1 MCGICGIVNY
11 KSGQPVSQP
20 ELIRIKETL
29 RHRGPDDDGVYLRDQ
44 VGFGFRRLSIID
56 LGLGHQPM
64 SNEDGSVWIVF
75 NGEIYNHVVL
85 RKDLIA
91 KGHVYRTRT
100 DTETI
105 IHLYEEKGV
114 DGLKKLNGMFAL
126 AIWDEKK
133 QRLVLARDR
142 VGIKP
147 LYYCVT
153 NHGLV
158 FGSEIKAVVESDSVN
173 AVLNEEALEEY
184 FTFRFV
190 SGERTIFKNI
200 SALLPGHTL
209 VCENGTFRI
218 QQFWDLP
225 APDAELT
232 LSEQQ
237 VISGLDE
244 LLHDSVTLRL
254 MSDVP
259 LGTMCSGGV
268 DSSLTTAC
276 AAEHM
281 TAGLNTFSVGF
292 EETEYDESAY
302 AELVSRRFNTEHHKL
317 VVSGRDFAESL
328 PRMIWFNDEPLN
340 HPNSVQIYQIS
351 KLAREF
357 VTVVLTGEG
366 ADELFAGYPRYLIP
380 KIGSQAS
387 ILPVTIRKI
396 ADSVLK
402 LTPSRRLKKLGRY
415 LPLSLEEM
423 AVLNA
428 SFVESEQVASLL
440 APSLSG
446 NSFDYRYRVLTQSPL
461 TQKNILRALA
471 YLEFKTY
478 LVSILNRMDKMSM
491 AASIEGRV
499 PFLDHRLV
507 EWGMQLPVKH
517 KLKGMQTK
525 YAVKKL
531 AERYLPN
538 EVVHR
543 RKSGFGVPLGEWFR
557 NPTALGRYFDL
568 FKERRYAERGYIR
581 KEVVDTLV
589 REHLE
594 GKHDHSELLWL
605 TVNLELW
612 HRIYLEKE
620 TVTL

>member
-11 KSGQPVSQP
+11 KSGQPVNQP
-20 ELIRIKETL
+20 ELTRMKEIL

-44 VGFGFRRLSIID
+44 VGLGFRRLSIID

-75 NGEIYNHVVL
+75 NGEIYNHAAL
-85 RKDLIA
+85 RKDLVA
-91 KGHVYRTRT
+91 KGHVYRTRA

-105 IHLYEEKGV
+105 IHLYEEEGL
-114 DGLKKLNGMFAL
+114 DGFKKLNGMFAVG
-126 AIWDEKK
+126 IWDDKR

-142 VGIKP
+142 LGIKP
-147 LYYCVT
+147 LYYSIT

-158 FGSEIKAVVESDSVN
+158 FGSEIKAVVESDSVG
-173 AVLNEEALEEY
+173 AALNEEALEEY

-200 SALLPGHTL
+200 SALLPGHIL
-209 VCENGTFRI
+209 LCENKTFRT

-225 APDAELT
+225 PLETEKDLPEM
-232 LSEQQ
+232 Q
-237 VISGLDE
+237 VIDRLDE
-244 LLHDSVTLRL
+244 ILHDSVTLRL

-292 EETEYDESAY
+292 EETEFDESAY

-340 HPNSVQIYQIS
+340 HPNSVQIYHIS

-380 KIGSQAS
+380 KICSRAS
-387 ILPVTIRKI
+387 MVSGIVRNIVGG
-396 ADSVLK
+396 ALK
-402 LTPSRRLKKLGRY
+402 LSPSHRLKKLGHF
-415 LPLSLEEM
+415 LPLPLEEM
-423 AVLNA
+423 AILNA
-428 SFVESEQVASLL
+428 SFVDRKWVARLL

-446 NSFDYRYRVLTQSPL
+446 NGFDYRYRALFRSPL
-461 TQKNILRALA
+461 TKENLVRALT
-471 YLEFKTY
+471 YLELKTY

-507 EWGMQLPVKH
+507 EWGMQLPLKY

-538 EVVHR
+538 EIVHR
-543 RKSGFGVPLGEWFR
+543 RKSGFGVPLDAWFR
-557 NPTALGRYFDL
+557 NPAALGRYLDL

-594 GKHDHSELLWL
+594 GKNDHGELLWL
-605 TVNLELW
+605 LVNLELW

-620 TVTL
+620 TVTP